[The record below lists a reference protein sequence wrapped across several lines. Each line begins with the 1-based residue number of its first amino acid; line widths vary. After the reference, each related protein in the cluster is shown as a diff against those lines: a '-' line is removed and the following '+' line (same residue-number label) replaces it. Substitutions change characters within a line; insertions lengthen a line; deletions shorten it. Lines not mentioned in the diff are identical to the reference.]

1 MWFVSLMSFNI
12 FELFEKPKSFGIQ
25 EALNS
30 NLTESFLW
38 LWSGGQSIDHP
49 LNFSLSGFPDHA
61 GDVNLN
67 LTRIRAG
74 LWCQN
79 SQERAVSASSWI

>member
-1 MWFVSLMSFNI
+1 MSLEFHTSHSHVVCFPMSFNI

-38 LWSGGQSIDHP
+38 LWSGGQGIDHP

-67 LTRIRAG
+67 LKHA
-74 LWCQN
+74 
-79 SQERAVSASSWI
+79 